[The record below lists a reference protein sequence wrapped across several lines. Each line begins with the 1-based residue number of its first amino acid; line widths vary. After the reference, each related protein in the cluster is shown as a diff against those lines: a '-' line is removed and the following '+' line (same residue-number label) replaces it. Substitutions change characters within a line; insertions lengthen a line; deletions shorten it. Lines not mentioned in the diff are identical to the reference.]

1 MQVRING
8 KTEEIQET
16 TLLALLKARNI
27 EPQMVT
33 VELNA
38 KMLDRASLNQTLLH
52 EGDEIEFL
60 YFMGGGSAG
69 RSLFNLRIK

>member
-1 MQVRING
+1 MQVKING

-16 TLLALLKARNI
+16 TLSSLLKERNI

-33 VELNA
+33 VELNG
-38 KMLDRASLNQTLLH
+38 KMLDRASLNQTFLH

-60 YFMGGGSAG
+60 YFMGGGSVE
-69 RSLFNLRIK
+69 F